1 MADPEPPSETEP
13 KPKSKLPLLVGLVLA
28 LVLGGG
34 GFFVTYSGMILGG
47 GAEAEAEAEQPEVEL
62 PDIAFVAVDPIMI
75 SLGAAAQNRRLRMAS
90 QLEVTK
96 AHVAEVTLL
105 MPRVLDVVNTYLR
118 AVEVTQLEDPAALT
132 LIRSHLLRRIQLV
145 TGEGRVNDLLITE
158 FIVN

>member
-1 MADPEPPSETEP
+1 MAEPETPQEAAP
-13 KPKSKLPLLVGLVLA
+13 KRKSKLPLLIGVVLA
-28 LVLGGG
+28 ILLGGG

-47 GAEAEAEAEQPEVEL
+47 DTHTEAAHPEIKL
-62 PDIAFVAVDPIMI
+62 PDIAFVPLEPIMI
-75 SLGAAAQNRRLRMAS
+75 SLGAAAENRRLRMVS
-90 QLEVTK
+90 QLEVAN

-105 MPRVLDVVNTYLR
+105 MPRVLDVINTYLR
-118 AVEVTQLEDPAALT
+118 AVEVRQLEDPAALT